1 MEINLISDTVTKP
14 SPEML
19 QHMFNAKVGDD
30 VFKQDPT
37 VNEFERIV
45 ADLFGMEAA
54 MFFPTGTMANQTAI
68 KLNTNPGDQ
77 IICDKWSHI
86 HLYESGGASANS
98 GVNFNL
104 LDGNR
109 GIITAEEVKA
119 GINDPEFYHTPM
131 SKMVGIENTTNKGG
145 GACYEIAELQKIK
158 QVCKDH
164 NLKYHL
170 DGARLWNA
178 MIAKKQEPKQFG
190 QLFDTISVC
199 FSKGLGCPI
208 GSVLLSD
215 TATIHSALRVRK
227 IFGGNMRQSGY
238 LAAAGIYALQN
249 NINRLEDDH
258 RRAKELGIQLEQ
270 CNWVA
275 IVEPVETNIVVFSAQ
290 PHIKDQEVIE
300 KLKQNGISISLLA
313 KGKLRMVTHLD
324 YRQVM
329 HEYVMEVLEKIEF
342 LLFYLFNCFS
352 YLQNIGLLI
361 FTFLNTIRILI
372 FNKFVVINAIFEDIK
387 LLIFDIPN
395 NPFAIYHGVC

>member
-14 SPEML
+14 TPEML
-19 QHMFNAKVGDD
+19 QAMFKAKVGDD

-37 VNEFERIV
+37 VNAFEKMV

-54 MFFPTGTMANQTAI
+54 LFFPTGTMANQTAI

-86 HLYESGGASANS
+86 HLYESGGASSNS

-109 GIITAEEVKA
+109 GMITAEQVKE

-145 GACYEIAELQKIK
+145 GACYEISELQKIK
-158 QVCKDH
+158 QVCVDH

-178 MIAKKQEPKQFG
+178 MIAKKQQPKQFG
-190 QLFDTISVC
+190 ELFDTISVC
-199 FSKGLGCPI
+199 FSKGMGCPI

-215 TATIHSALRVRK
+215 AETIHRALRIRK
-227 IFGGNMRQSGY
+227 IYGGNMRQSGY

-249 NINRLEDDH
+249 NINRLEEDH
-258 RRAKELGIQLEQ
+258 RRAKELGSALQQ
-270 CNWVA
+270 CSWVA
-275 IVEPVETNIVVFSAQ
+275 VVEPVETNIIVFSVQ

-300 KLKQNGISISLLA
+300 MLKQKGIAISLLA
-313 KGKLRMVTHLD
+313 KGKLRIVTHLD
-324 YRQVM
+324 YSQVM
-329 HEYVMEVLEKIEF
+329 HEYVLEILEK
-342 LLFYLFNCFS
+342 
-352 YLQNIGLLI
+352 LI
-361 FTFLNTIRILI
+361 F
-372 FNKFVVINAIFEDIK
+372 
-387 LLIFDIPN
+387 
-395 NPFAIYHGVC
+395 

>member
-14 SPEML
+14 TPEML
-19 QHMFNAKVGDD
+19 QAMFNAKVGDD

-37 VNEFERIV
+37 VNAFEKMV

-54 MFFPTGTMANQTAI
+54 LFFPTGTMANQTAI

-86 HLYESGGASANS
+86 HLYESGGASSNS

-104 LDGNR
+104 LDGQR
-109 GIITAEEVKA
+109 GMITAEQVKV

-158 QVCKDH
+158 QVCVDH

-178 MIAKKQEPKQFG
+178 LVAKKQQPKQFG
-190 QLFDTISVC
+190 ELFDTISVC
-199 FSKGLGCPI
+199 FSKGLGAPI
-208 GSVLLSD
+208 GSVLLANAE
-215 TATIHSALRVRK
+215 TMHQALRVRK

-249 NINRLEDDH
+249 NINRLEEDH
-258 RRAKELGIQLEQ
+258 KRAKELGQQLEK
-270 CNWVA
+270 CDWVS
-275 IVEPVETNIVVFSAQ
+275 IVEPVETNIIVFSVQ
-290 PHIKDQEVIE
+290 PQIEDKEVIE
-300 KLKQNGISISLLA
+300 KLKQKGIAISLLA

-329 HEYVMEVLEKIEF
+329 HEYVLEALEKLSF
-342 LLFYLFNCFS
+342 
-352 YLQNIGLLI
+352 
-361 FTFLNTIRILI
+361 
-372 FNKFVVINAIFEDIK
+372 
-387 LLIFDIPN
+387 
-395 NPFAIYHGVC
+395 

>member
-14 SPEML
+14 TPEML
-19 QHMFNAKVGDD
+19 QAMFNAKVGDD

-45 ADLFGMEAA
+45 AELFGMEAA
-54 MFFPTGTMANQTAI
+54 LFFPTGTMANQTAI

-86 HLYESGGASANS
+86 HLYESGGASSNS

-104 LDGNR
+104 LDGSR
-109 GIITAEEVKA
+109 GMITAEQVKE

-145 GACYEIAELQKIK
+145 GACYDISELQKIK
-158 QVCKDH
+158 QVCVDH

-178 MIAKKQEPKQFG
+178 MIAKKQQPKQFG
-190 QLFDTISVC
+190 ELFDTISVC

-215 TATIHSALRVRK
+215 AETIHRALRIRK

-249 NINRLEDDH
+249 NINRLEEDH
-258 RRAKELGIQLEQ
+258 KRAKELGQVLEQ
-270 CNWVA
+270 LPWIEKVA
-275 IVEPVETNIVVFSAQ
+275 PVETNILIFEVKKALEE
-290 PHIKDQEVIE
+290 KMVIE
-300 KLKQNGISISLLA
+300 KFKDKGILISSMGQ
-313 KGKLRMVTHLD
+313 GKLRIVTHLD

-329 HEYVMEVLEKIEF
+329 HEYVLEALEKLSF
-342 LLFYLFNCFS
+342 
-352 YLQNIGLLI
+352 
-361 FTFLNTIRILI
+361 
-372 FNKFVVINAIFEDIK
+372 
-387 LLIFDIPN
+387 
-395 NPFAIYHGVC
+395 